1 MQQVNKN
8 LKQTCITNN
17 MFYIDNSNINK
28 SGLNNSKLHLNS
40 KGSARLAVQMINFL
54 MGDDLYKSRKGN
66 FQKSA
71 IRRMEILLTIQ
82 TTRAVSNM
90 TCDVESNMTCDVQ
103 Q

>member
-54 MGDDLYKSRKGN
+54 MGDERSLYKSRKGN

-71 IRRMEILLTIQ
+71 IRRMEILLRRLSRRPEQCLI
-82 TTRAVSNM
+82 
-90 TCDVESNMTCDVQ
+90 
-103 Q
+103 

>member
-40 KGSARLAVQMINFL
+40 KGSAWLAVQMINFL
-54 MGDDLYKSRKGN
+54 MGDERSLYKSRKGN

-71 IRRMEILLTIQ
+71 IRRMEILLRRLSRRPEQCLI
-82 TTRAVSNM
+82 
-90 TCDVESNMTCDVQ
+90 
-103 Q
+103 